1 MAAELSKIAQK
12 EVLIVSGQVGII
24 QITLVSTFL
33 WSRSIAYEVAKI
45 AHRQLNILGNLGND
59 GKSWAIEMNDEK
71 KNLYEILSPRLY
83 TCIMADF

>member
-45 AHRQLNILGNLGND
+45 AHGQLNIVGNLEND
-59 GKSWAIEMNDEK
+59 GNSSTIEWNDEK
-71 KNLYEILSPRLY
+71 KNLYEILSPSFY
-83 TCIMADF
+83 TMVDF